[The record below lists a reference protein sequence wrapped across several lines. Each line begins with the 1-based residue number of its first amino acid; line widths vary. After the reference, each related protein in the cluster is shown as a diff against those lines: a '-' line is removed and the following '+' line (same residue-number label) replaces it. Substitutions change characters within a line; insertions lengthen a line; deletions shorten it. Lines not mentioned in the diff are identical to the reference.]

1 MTNHSGGPRASNRE
15 AVAATI
21 NKIREDLER
30 FEADVVELKLLLT
43 QPTAENDMGLRFA
56 AVSLADA
63 ARARRMLDAEMA
75 AAWPSRLEPVR
86 AGPSLDQNKLAE
98 VNLVSGVIDPGAS
111 DAAAD

>member
-1 MTNHSGGPRASNRE
+1 MTNHSASPRASNRE

-21 NKIREDLER
+21 NKFREDLER
-30 FEADVVELKLLLT
+30 CEADVVELKLLLK
-43 QPTAENDMGLRFA
+43 QPTAEHDMGLKFA

-63 ARARRMLDAEMA
+63 ATACRMLDAEM

-86 AGPSLDQNKLAE
+86 AGPSPDQNKLAE
-98 VNLVSGVIDPGAS
+98 VNLVSGVVDPGAS